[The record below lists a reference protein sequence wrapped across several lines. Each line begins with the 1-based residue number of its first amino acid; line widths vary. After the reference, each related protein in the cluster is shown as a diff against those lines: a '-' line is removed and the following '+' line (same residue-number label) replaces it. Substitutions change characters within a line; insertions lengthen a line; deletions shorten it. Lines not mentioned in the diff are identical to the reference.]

1 MGKMKSLQD
10 LFVEQLRDL
19 YYAEKQ
25 ILKAIPKMVKKV
37 SSGELKKA
45 LENHLHETE
54 TQVERLEKIF
64 EKLEMTARGKTCPAM
79 DGIID
84 EGKEMMSED
93 AESSV
98 MDAGIIAA
106 AQKVEHYEIAS
117 YGTLRTY
124 AKMLG
129 YNKIADLLQE
139 TLDEEGKADKKL
151 SQIAEK
157 INMEAVEEGSSSSSS
172 SRSSSSSSSSR
183 STSSSKR

>member
-25 ILKAIPKMVKKV
+25 ILKALPKMSKKA
-37 SSGELKKA
+37 SSSELKKA
-45 LENHLHETE
+45 FENHLHETE
-54 TQVERLEKIF
+54 NQVERLERVF

-79 DGIID
+79 DGLID

-93 AESSV
+93 AEASV
-98 MDAGIIAA
+98 MDAGLIAA

-129 YNKIADLLQE
+129 YNKIAELLQE
-139 TLDEEGKADKKL
+139 TLDEESKTDKKL
-151 SQIAEK
+151 TQLAEK
-157 INMEAVEEGSSSSSS
+157 INEEALEESSSSSSSLGSSSS
-172 SRSSSSSSSSR
+172 SRSSR
-183 STSSSKR
+183 K

>member
-25 ILKAIPKMVKKV
+25 IIKALPKMAKKAT
-37 SSGELKKA
+37 SGELKKA
-45 LENHLHETE
+45 FETHLHETE
-54 TQVERLEKIF
+54 DQVERLERVF

-79 DGIID
+79 DGLID
-84 EGKEMMSED
+84 EGKEIMTED
-93 AESSV
+93 AEPSV
-98 MDAGIIAA
+98 MDAGLIAA

-139 TLDEEGKADKKL
+139 TLDEEGNTDKKL
-151 SQIAEK
+151 SQLAEK
-157 INMEAVEEGSSSSSS
+157 INEDALEEGSSSSSS
-172 SRSSSSSSSSR
+172 SSKTSSSSATKSSR
-183 STSSSKR
+183 R